1 MIDNDTGQLLI
12 FISALL
18 VNNIVLMKFLALCSF
33 FGVSNEMET
42 SIGMGFAVVFVM
54 VIASVV
60 SWFFY
65 HAFLDP
71 NTVYASLHVP
81 FLTWDLT
88 FLRTASFIVVIA
100 SLVQLEEMFLKKY
113 LPALYRSMG
122 IYLPLITTN
131 CAILGVA
138 FLNIDYNLNLLSTVV
153 YSLGVGFG
161 YMLAIILFA
170 GIRIR
175 VDRAPIPQAFKGYPV
190 AFITASLM
198 SLAFLGFKGL
208 MGL

>member
-1 MIDNDTGQLLI
+1 MITNDMGTMLI
-12 FISALL
+12 LVSALL
-18 VNNIVLMKFLALCSF
+18 VNNIVLMRFLALCSF

-42 SIGMGFAVVFVM
+42 SIGMGLAVVFVM

-71 NTVYASLHVP
+71 NTVYTSIHLS

-113 LPALYRSMG
+113 IPALYRSMG

-138 FLNIDYNLNLLSTVV
+138 FLNIDYNLNLLNTVI

-161 YMLAIILFA
+161 YVLAIVLFA
-170 GIRIR
+170 GIRQRIE
-175 VDRAPIPQAFKGYPV
+175 RAPIPEAFKGYPV

-208 MGL
+208 LGL